1 MENHFR
7 KFKLKSPDRD
17 SNLDL
22 PVIGSLIYC
31 ESSALDHAATKA
43 DDVILIV
50 SSADTVNRDGE
61 PLKFGQNFLL
71 SPVETITEKLA
82 NAPVVLSQ
90 TFEDEEIEVRI
101 SVE

>member
-31 ESSALDHAATKA
+31 ESSALDHAATK
-43 DDVILIV
+43 
-50 SSADTVNRDGE
+50 ADTVNRDGE